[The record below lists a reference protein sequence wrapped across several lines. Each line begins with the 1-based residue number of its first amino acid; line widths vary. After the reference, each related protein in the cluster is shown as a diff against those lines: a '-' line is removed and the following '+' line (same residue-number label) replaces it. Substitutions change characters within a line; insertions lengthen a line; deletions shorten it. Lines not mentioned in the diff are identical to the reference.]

1 MAFHSCQAIQGSTKK
16 SPHSATPS
24 PLHTPTPCLIL
35 TSVQPDSVQS
45 CQMTIKARA
54 RAPSQQDTI
63 FQLVR
68 SIYNHGN
75 LGSLK
80 KVAPLRLSPCGGAP
94 SFDIAHLC
102 RSVWSIQSV
111 WFIWLV
117 SFNQTDEIDRIDQ
130 TDRACATT
138 VFPLPNSSA
147 SPALTR
153 SESVEGAEVHSCR
166 SRAIGTGR
174 KCSSSSN
181 V

>member
-45 CQMTIKARA
+45 YQMTIKARA

-102 RSVWSIQSV
+102 RSVWSVSFNWFV
-111 WFIWLV
+111 WFVLFIWL
-117 SFNQTDEIDRIDQ
+117 NQTNRINQTNQIDQINQMDQ
-130 TDRACATT
+130 TDQAC
-138 VFPLPNSSA
+138 P
-147 SPALTR
+147 
-153 SESVEGAEVHSCR
+153 
-166 SRAIGTGR
+166 
-174 KCSSSSN
+174 
-181 V
+181 